1 MVVDGPATEP
11 DARRGGGQHDKNEE
25 RDPPGT
31 VAAPPAPRCDR
42 RQNIQRHGPMLSP
55 SSVVL
60 ETATP
65 RMAAVRTTAE
75 LREGFQA
82 FFEERGHLRRPSASL
97 IPRADDRSTLYTSA
111 GMQPQMPYFLG
122 REAPPAPMTTTC
134 QKVFRTPDID
144 EVGLDTFHLTFFEM
158 LGNFSF
164 GQYFKEG
171 AIEYATEFIQQH
183 LKLDWDRVWVSVH
196 AGDPG
201 LKLGPDE
208 EAIGLWER
216 IGMPA
221 ERIVPLP
228 SSENFWSVGGPG
240 PCGPDSEMYWDWGE
254 ATGCG
259 NDDCLPGCTR
269 CERFLEFGNLV
280 FMSYE
285 LHPDGTLTD
294 LPSKNIDTGWGLER
308 VARVVQDVASVYD
321 TDGYQ
326 LIMDWVAGQSG
337 VAYGSSQE
345 ATKAHRVLADHGRGM
360 TFIAAEGV
368 SPSNEGRGYV
378 LRRIVRR
385 AVQHGLRIG
394 MQSPFLPGLT
404 DVVIEQMG
412 PAYPELVEHR
422 DELHRV
428 LAAEEER
435 FGETLERGM
444 AIFEEAAAKGEITGD
459 DAFDLQATYGFPIE
473 LTQELAR
480 ESGLGVNDEEY
491 TRLMEEHRE
500 ISRQSGTAR
509 YEPRFTGAPRTE
521 FVGYERF
528 DLRTAIT
535 AYADLGD
542 GLFQVKL
549 AESPF
554 YPAGGGQVTDAG
566 WIEKE
571 NGSRADLVEALRLEN
586 DQELVFQGSGFA
598 EGERVRAVVPW
609 GVRYPTMANHTATHV
624 LHEVLREVLG
634 EHVKQAGSAVRPDK
648 LRFDFTHSSPL
659 TSDERAEVER
669 RVNERVFANLPVR
682 IFETPL
688 SEARKLGAMMLFGE
702 KYGDVVRVVDIDGWS
717 VELCGGT
724 HVRSTAE
731 IGPFAVLSESSV
743 GAGSRR
749 IEAVTAGEAFALL
762 HERARE
768 ADALRGELERVRKE
782 ARRPKQDEQAEIV
795 SQDKEGDVLLVE
807 VKSLKGGPLRD
818 FSDRIRQQEKA
829 TGAIVAS
836 VDDGRAFLVVNF
848 DESLVARGLDAV
860 QVVRELGKHIGGG
873 GGGKPTL
880 AEAGGK
886 NPDGIADALAAAKEL
901 VTG

>member
-1 MVVDGPATEP
+1 
-11 DARRGGGQHDKNEE
+11 
-25 RDPPGT
+25 
-31 VAAPPAPRCDR
+31 
-42 RQNIQRHGPMLSP
+42 
-55 SSVVL
+55 
-60 ETATP
+60 
-65 RMAAVRTTAE
+65 MAAVRTTAE

-82 FFEERGHLRRPSASL
+82 FFEEKGHLRRPSASL

-111 GMQPQMPYFLG
+111 GMQPQMPFFLG
-122 REAPPAPMTTTC
+122 REAPPAPLTTTC

-171 AIEYATEFIQQH
+171 AIEYATEFIQER

-216 IGMPA
+216 IGMPS

-254 ATGCG
+254 KTSCG
-259 NDDCLPGCTR
+259 ADDCLPGCTR

-326 LIMDWVAGQSG
+326 LIMDWVAQQSG
-337 VAYGSSQE
+337 VAYGSSQD

-360 TFIAAEGV
+360 TFIAADGV
-368 SPSNEGRGYV
+368 APSNEGRGYV

-385 AVQHGLRIG
+385 AAQHGLRIG
-394 MQSPFLPGLT
+394 MKPPFLPGLA

-412 PAYPELVEHR
+412 HAYPEVVEHR
-422 DELHRV
+422 EEIHRV

-435 FGETLERGM
+435 FGVTLERGM
-444 AIFEEAAAKGEITGD
+444 EIFEEAAAKGEITGE
-459 DAFDLQATYGFPIE
+459 DAFLLKATYGFPEE
-473 LTQELAR
+473 LTRELAR
-480 ESGLGVNDEEY
+480 ERGLAVNEEEF
-491 TRLMEEHRE
+491 TRLMAEHQE
-500 ISRQSGTAR
+500 ISRQAGTER
-509 YEPRFTGAPRTE
+509 YEPRFPGAPRTE
-521 FVGYERF
+521 FVGYEQV
-528 DLRTAIT
+528 DVRTAIT
-535 AYADLGD
+535 AFADLGD
-542 GLFQVKL
+542 GFFQAKL
-549 AESPF
+549 ADSPF
-554 YPAGGGQVTDAG
+554 YAAGGGQVTDAG
-566 WIEKE
+566 WIEKDD
-571 NGSRADLVEALRLEN
+571 GSRADLVEALRLEN
-586 DQELVFQGSGFA
+586 DQELVFEGSGFA
-598 EGERVRAVVPW
+598 EGDRVRAVVPW
-609 GVRYPTMANHTATHV
+609 SVRYPTMANHTATHLLHKV
-624 LHEVLREVLG
+624 LQEVLG
-634 EHVKQAGSAVRPDK
+634 DHVRQAGSAVRPDK
-648 LRFDFTHSSPL
+648 LRFDFTHPAAL
-659 TSDERAEVER
+659 TAEERATVESKVND
-669 RVNERVFANLPVR
+669 RVWANLPVR

-688 SEARKLGAMMLFGE
+688 EEASKLGATMLFGE
-702 KYGDVVRVVDIDGWS
+702 KYGDVVRVVDIGGWS
-717 VELCGGT
+717 IELCGGT

-782 ARRPKQDEQAEIV
+782 AKRPGAQQEADFTIV
-795 SQDKEGDVLLVE
+795 DREGDVILVE
-807 VKSLKGGPLRD
+807 AKAVKGGPLRD
-818 FSDRIRQQEKA
+818 LSDRLRQQEKA
-829 TGAIVAS
+829 DGAIVAS
-836 VDDGRAFLVVNF
+836 RDDGAVFLVVNF

-860 QVVRELGKHIGGG
+860 EVVRELGKHIGGG

-886 NPDGIADALAAAKEL
+886 NPEGIADALAAAKEL
-901 VTG
+901 VAP